1 MNDKPTELSDKIA
14 RGALDPGIYFD
25 RDRRS
30 PRGFL
35 LRVTAAGARAWC
47 LNYRLR
53 DSGRERRITIGD
65 TASWPIAEA
74 RKRAH
79 ELRREIDSGG
89 DPLADREDRR
99 AAPTVAELAERYKA
113 EILPRLAPRTQHEH
127 AAMLRTW
134 ILPALG
140 RQKVTE
146 VERSDVE
153 KLHRHVTAG
162 SGDKANPGGPRRAN
176 MVKSLVSVLFNKA
189 IVWDLRAPHTN
200 PCELVAGNPEHGRER
215 YLTGEEITRLMAVL
229 EQRRRQQRWHD
240 SVDVITL
247 ALLTGA
253 RRGEILAM
261 EWADL
266 DLDSALWVKPASG
279 TKQRQPHHVPL
290 SAAAVE
296 LLRQRRSSDTRS
308 LRLVF
313 RRGNSA
319 SGASRMDR
327 DWSLIRAAAGLDD
340 VRFHDLRHSFA
351 SLLVSAGES
360 WPVIGRMLGHAKTQS
375 TMRYAHLADQ
385 PLRDAAEIVAG
396 KIVRGG

>member
-1 MNDKPTELSDKIA
+1 VRPRVT
-14 RGALDPGIYFD
+14 RPGH

-35 LRVTAAGARAWC
+35 LRVTAAGHRAWC
-47 LNYRLR
+47 LNYRVR
-53 DSGRERRITIGD
+53 DTGRERRLTIGD
-65 TASWPIAEA
+65 TKSWPIAEA

-79 ELRREIDSGG
+79 ELRRQIDAGG
-89 DPLADREDRR
+89 DPLADREDER

-113 EILPRLAPRTQHEH
+113 EVLPRLAPRTQHEH
-127 AAMLRTW
+127 RAMLRTW
-134 ILPALG
+134 ILPAIG
-140 RQKVTE
+140 RQKVTQ

-153 KLHRHVTAG
+153 KLHRHVTTG

-176 MVKSLVSVLFNKA
+176 MCKSLVSRLFNQA
-189 IVWDLRAPHTN
+189 IVWGMRAPHSN
-200 PCELVAGNPEHGRER
+200 PCELVPGHPEHGRER
-215 YLTGEEITRLMAVL
+215 YLSADEITRLMGVL
-229 EQRRRQQRWHD
+229 EQRRRQARWRD

-253 RRGEILAM
+253 RRGELLGMA
-261 EWADL
+261 WDQL
-266 DLDSALWVKPASG
+266 DLDSAVWTKPATS
-279 TKQRQPHHVPL
+279 TKQRKAHRVPL
-290 SAAAVE
+290 SADAVA

-327 DWSLIRAAAGLDD
+327 DWSLIRAAAGLED

-360 WPVIGRMLGHAKTQS
+360 WPVIGRMLGHAKTQT